1 MPELTITEMFN
12 KWPNI
17 SDSLK
22 IEKRKRKYQL
32 VDLRLS

>member
-12 KWPNI
+12 KWSII